1 MTTIFTHDDLIQAFF
16 GEIKVSEVE
25 LAELLN
31 NDPELAEL
39 WQMLQFIHNH
49 VEQEQPSEACI
60 QRLTQAIK
68 KIQ

>member
-1 MTTIFTHDDLIQAFF
+1 MTKIFTHDDLIQAFF
-16 GEIKVSEVE
+16 GEIKVSDIE

-31 NDPELAEL
+31 NDHELAEL
-39 WQMLQFIHNH
+39 WQMLLFVHKHIEH
-49 VEQEQPSEACI
+49 EQPSEACM